1 MFWRVNKCSIM
12 LKLNLLVDFRIS
24 PKIKAHVDRC
34 CGVIFI
40 CAVYKLF
47 NMFAGFQT

>member
-1 MFWRVNKCSIM
+1 M
-12 LKLNLLVDFRIS
+12 LDYTQGELLADFPIS
-24 PKIKAHVDRC
+24 PKIQAQSSRC
-34 CGVIFI
+34 CRVIFI